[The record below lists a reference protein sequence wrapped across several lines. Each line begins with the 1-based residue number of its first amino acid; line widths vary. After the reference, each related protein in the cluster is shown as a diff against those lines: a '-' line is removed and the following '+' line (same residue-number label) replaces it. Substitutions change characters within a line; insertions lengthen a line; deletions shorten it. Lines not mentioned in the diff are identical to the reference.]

1 MTNTIE
7 LMPYVG
13 MPKAARNKYVIFDIE
28 TMGRGN
34 VDHLIPE
41 PTAPGNVKDPAKV
54 EAAIEAKRKEQYDR
68 LALDM
73 NLNRIVAL
81 GMYQP
86 EHGEVRS
93 FVCRD
98 EDEERMALSFL
109 WNAFQPD
116 LKGKSPLIGFCNK
129 RFDVPVCL
137 RRTQLLGMAP
147 PNIDTGKYRNN
158 DVIDLYDILTFD
170 IFNESGVMKRRL
182 KNFCTLFGIPEVDDC
197 DGAEIPELVEAGNW
211 DEVRKHVVADVER
224 TRLLA
229 ERIGVI

>member
-1 MTNTIE
+1 MTNDN
-7 LMPYVG
+7 LMPYIG
-13 MPKAARNKYVIFDIE
+13 IERTRRDNYVVFDIE
-28 TMGRGN
+28 TAGREG

-41 PTAPGNVKDPAKV
+41 PEAPGNIKDPAKIA
-54 EAAIEAKRKEQYDR
+54 AAIEAKREEQYNR

-81 GMYQP
+81 GIFQP
-86 EHGEVRS
+86 GYDEVQS
-93 FVCRD
+93 FICRD

-116 LKGKSPLIGFCNK
+116 LKRKSPLIGFCNK

-137 RRTQLLGMAP
+137 RRTQLLGMKIP
-147 PNIDTGKYRNN
+147 VIDMGKYRNM
-158 DVIDLYDILTFD
+158 DIIDLFDILTFD
-170 IFNESGVMKRRL
+170 IYNESGVMKRRL
-182 KNFCTLFGIPEVDDC
+182 KNFCTLFGIPEMDDC
-197 DGAEIPELVEAGNW
+197 DGANIGELVKAGQW
-211 DEVRKHVVADVER
+211 GDVRKHVVADVER